1 MGTKILD
8 LNGGV
13 ELAVGALA
21 TGDMVPVVDV
31 SDTTEHASGT
41 TKKYPLHAAFA
52 LKADYNAVRAE
63 SGNFTISA
71 ANHSNRSTYCSAAA
85 VATFNTGHGM
95 TAGDTGVF
103 YQNST
108 GAVSIVAGTASVEL
122 SPNVTAAATTG
133 IRGWLQWE
141 YMGSD
146 VLRITDA
153 GVRIWR
159 FTDVPASPTTHTG
172 TTSETTFYTKSIPA
186 GVFVAGRR
194 MRMQATLAT
203 LNGATTSTYRLK
215 FGGTTLF
222 TPAVI
227 SNTFGTTIGITL
239 DVLLYAS
246 GDAVQFVQAPGTDA
260 ATSFTNVGVRGSGAL
275 TTGAVDGTAAQD
287 LILTAALGDTT
298 ASYSVAL
305 RAIQIEVT

>member
-1 MGTKILD
+1 MALTPAEVDAAIPVAGTPSRTLTNAALD
-8 LNGGV
+8 QLITDISV
-13 ELAVGALA
+13 
-21 TGDMVPVVDV
+21 
-31 SDTTEHASGT
+31 
-41 TKKYPLHAAFA
+41 
-52 LKADYNAVRAE
+52 KADYFATRAE

-71 ANHSNRSTYCSAAA
+71 ANHANRSTYCSAAA
-85 VATFNTGHGM
+85 VATFNTGHGF

-146 VLRITDA
+146 VLRVTDA

-159 FTDVPASPTTHTG
+159 FTDVPASPSTHTG
-172 TTSETTFYTKSIPA
+172 TTAETTFYTKSIPA

-194 MRMQATLAT
+194 MRVQATLAV
-203 LNGATTSTYRLK
+203 LNGGTASTYRLK

-222 TPAVI
+222 TPATI
-227 SNTFGTTIGITL
+227 TNTFSTTIGITL

-246 GDAVQFVQAPGTDA
+246 GDAVQFVQGPGTDA
-260 ATSFTNVGVRGSGAL
+260 ATSFTNVGVRGTGAL
-275 TTGAVDGTAAQD
+275 VTGAVDGTTAQD
-287 LILTAALGDTT
+287 LILTAALGDAT
-298 ASYSVAL
+298 AACAVTL